1 MTDTIEIVAE
11 HRERIGKSSRI
22 LALSGKLPAVVYGTA
37 IESQAIEVD
46 RHTFEQIVKHGSVSS
61 TLFKLAIDGGKP
73 INVMVK
79 EMKHHPLKGTIEHVD
94 FWAIN
99 MRETVATT
107 VPVAFVGDSV
117 GEKEGG
123 VVIHEMREIHIEALP
138 TDLPDSIEV
147 DVSDLEIGQAFHV
160 SSLVAPKG
168 VTILDDPEAIVC
180 AVTAPTKAVEDE
192 EAAEAG
198 AVEPMLV
205 GEDTE
210 GTEDEA

>member
-1 MTDTIEIVAE
+1 MADTIVIVAE
-11 HRERIGKSSRI
+11 QRERIGKSSRI

-61 TLFKLAIDGGKP
+61 ALFKLTIDGGAP

-79 EMKHHPLKGTIEHVD
+79 EMKRDPLKGTIEHVD

-107 VPVAFVGDSV
+107 VPVAFVGDSA
-117 GEKEGG
+117 GEKVGG
-123 VVIHEMREIHIEALP
+123 ILVHELREIRIEALP

-147 DVSDLEIGQAFHV
+147 DISDLEVGQAFHV

-180 AVTAPTKAVEDE
+180 AVTAPAKEVEE
-192 EAAEAG
+192 EAEGATAEP
-198 AVEPMLV
+198 ELV
-205 GEDTE
+205 GKS
-210 GTEDEA
+210 TEDEA